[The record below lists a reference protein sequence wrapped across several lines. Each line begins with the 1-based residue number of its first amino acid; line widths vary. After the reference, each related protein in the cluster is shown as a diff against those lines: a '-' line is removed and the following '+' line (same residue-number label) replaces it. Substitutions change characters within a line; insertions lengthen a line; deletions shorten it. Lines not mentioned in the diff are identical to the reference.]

1 MCVYAW
7 VPRPRCR
14 CRIPTPRRLA
24 GGISSARALRW
35 ESGPGDGRAEAGAVG
50 ARLGVRP
57 AARPGFYPCG
67 RDHGRLCDP
76 TAVLQGPSGCCRE
89 WPGAQGSGRV
99 SEAML
104 FMSNRASRQ
113 VKGPRICERGSFR
126 SSSASSSFARCGGG
140 AWLGFSPRRGAQETR
155 RDAGRRVSS
164 S

>member
-24 GGISSARALRW
+24 GGSSSARALRW

-76 TAVLQGPSGCCRE
+76 TAALQGPSGCCRE
-89 WPGAQGSGRV
+89 WPGAQGSGWV

-113 VKGPRICERGSFR
+113 VKGPRICERGSPLGLHLHLHLLYVVGEGPGLG
-126 SSSASSSFARCGGG
+126 SPLGG
-140 AWLGFSPRRGAQETR
+140 ARRRPGETR
-155 RDAGRRVSS
+155 AGG
-164 S
+164 